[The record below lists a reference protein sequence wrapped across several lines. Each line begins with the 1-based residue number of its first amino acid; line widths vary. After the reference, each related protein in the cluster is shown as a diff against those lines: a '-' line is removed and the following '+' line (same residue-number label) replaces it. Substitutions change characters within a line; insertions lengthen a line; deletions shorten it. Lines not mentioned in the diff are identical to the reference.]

1 MKVAIRVDASSQIGT
16 GHLMRCLVLA
26 KKLKEQSH
34 DVVLISRPLKGNLID
49 YSKAQGVDVISLKPI
64 HETFLPDAGDY
75 KHWLGVTQEADA
87 NECLAALEV
96 FQPDWVAMDH
106 YALDCEWQTLMRA
119 SGARIFTI
127 DDLANRQHDC
137 DVLLDH
143 NPWPDFENRYHRVVP
158 ENCTQ
163 LLGPK
168 YGLLRPRFSELRQ
181 QPPAL
186 NNMVLAFFSGTDP
199 SGECIKLLKASGHF
213 DSLPFR
219 LHIVHGLANP
229 RKDEIASLPLPE
241 FVTLSENLPDYEAE
255 LAACRY
261 AFGGAGVSAIERAS
275 LGVPGTLVSVAENQR
290 QMAEHLGASGLYRY
304 LGVSDKTTEHDYA
317 NELKWLA
324 DHWKTLPYRLEKSDI
339 DGNGAKRVVEV
350 MEGFCQPKTDNP
362 MTFRLMTADDLPMVR
377 GWRNAPSIREMMFT
391 QHEISAEEHERW
403 FAKASIDT
411 TKQFYI
417 AMSEAI
423 PVGMVSFTDIEK
435 QTNTAEWGFYKSPEA
450 PSGTGSA
457 MLSEALGLGFN
468 DLGLN
473 GIRSRVLCSN
483 PKVLYLHHKLGF
495 SKGKDTQTLITAEG
509 KKDYFAFFL
518 SRKDWSGNT
527 AS

>member
-16 GHLMRCLVLA
+16 GHIMRCLVLA
-26 KKLKEQSH
+26 KKLIERGH
-34 DVVLISRPLKGNLID
+34 EVVLLSRPLTGNLID
-49 YSKAQGVDVISLKPI
+49 YCKTQGVDVISLKTI
-64 HETFLPDAGDY
+64 QETFLPDAGDY
-75 KHWLGVTQEADA
+75 RHWLGVTQEADA
-87 NECLAALEV
+87 NECLAALEA
-96 FQPDWVAMDH
+96 FQPDWIAMDH
-106 YALDCEWQTLMRA
+106 YALDREWQDLMRT
-119 SGARIFTI
+119 SGTRIFTI
-127 DDLANRQHDC
+127 DDLANREHKC

-143 NPWPDFENRYHRVVP
+143 NPWPDFENRYHQVVSK
-158 ENCTQ
+158 ECTQ

-168 YGLLRPRFSELRQ
+168 FGLLRPRFSELRQ

-186 NNMVLAFFSGTDP
+186 KNVVLAFFSGTDP
-199 SGECIKLLKASGHF
+199 SGECIKLLNASRHF

-219 LHIVHGLANP
+219 LHVVHGLANP
-229 RKDEIASLPLPE
+229 RRDEIASLPLPE

-324 DHWKTLPYRLEKSDI
+324 EHWKTLPYRLEKSDI
-339 DGNGAKRVVEV
+339 DGNGAQRVVEV
-350 MEGFCQPKTDNP
+350 MESLCPTEPNNQMIFRP
-362 MTFRLMTADDLPMVR
+362 MTTEDLPMVR
-377 GWRNAPSIREMMFT
+377 GWRNDPGVREMMFT

-403 FAKASIDT
+403 FAKASTDA
-411 TKQFYI
+411 TKQFFI
-417 AMSEAI
+417 AHAEGT
-423 PVGMVSFTDIEK
+423 PVGMVSFTEIER
-435 QTNTAEWGFYKSPEA
+435 QSNTAEWGFYKSPEA
-450 PSGTGSA
+450 PSGTGFT
-457 MLSEALGLGFN
+457 LLFEALHLGF
-468 DLGLN
+468 DKLRLE

-495 SKGKDTQTLITAEG
+495 SKERDMQTLITAEG
-509 KKDYFAFFL
+509 DKDYFAFFL
-518 SRKDWSGNT
+518 SREDWNGNT